1 MGFLSTLGSFAS
13 TAGGGNVIGA
23 GIAGIASLLGGLG
36 QNKSQK
42 DINATNLQIARE
54 TNANSLAIARE
65 NNAAQY
71 KAMLDNNK
79 WSRDTAIEM
88 FNLENA
94 YNTPE
99 AQRQRLLAAG
109 LNPAV
114 VMNGSGS
121 SVPANVSTPSAAGS
135 TISPSMPSFVTPTLG
150 APPSVMLSAADAISK
165 LASAGAQAAAAVKTR
180 KEASWIDES
189 TKAQIDEIR
198 TRIINTEANTAYQN
212 MIKQIEESNLPN
224 KYKAEIAKLATS
236 SALDILNG
244 RDVEADIRLK
254 DAETML
260 TKTNNK
266 RANAELPLILSNLK
280 QTFNVL
286 KSQERANEASANA
299 SNAAADNSRAQ
310 AALSNALKK
319 TEDSLR
325 GEKKQ
330 QILNE
335 IENGKYGR
343 TVNMIETYLKAAGY
357 NQPIWNLGAG
367 LADTVAD
374 WLHGLF
380 GKSKQIDDF
389 IDFFKMQTQ

>member
-150 APPSVMLSAADAISK
+150 APPSVMLSAAALEAFAEASLARSCDLRTLNVCLRFDKIRGNSALARLLFVFVSMVSASFKRISASTSRPLRISRAEEVANLAISALYLLGK
-165 LASAGAQAAAAVKTR
+165 LDS
-180 KEASWIDES
+180 SICF
-189 TKAQIDEIR
+189 
-198 TRIINTEANTAYQN
+198 II
-212 MIKQIEESNLPN
+212 
-224 KYKAEIAKLATS
+224 
-236 SALDILNG
+236 
-244 RDVEADIRLK
+244 
-254 DAETML
+254 
-260 TKTNNK
+260 
-266 RANAELPLILSNLK
+266 
-280 QTFNVL
+280 F
-286 KSQERANEASANA
+286 
-299 SNAAADNSRAQ
+299 
-310 AALSNALKK
+310 
-319 TEDSLR
+319 
-325 GEKKQ
+325 
-330 QILNE
+330 
-335 IENGKYGR
+335 
-343 TVNMIETYLKAAGY
+343 
-357 NQPIWNLGAG
+357 
-367 LADTVAD
+367 
-374 WLHGLF
+374 
-380 GKSKQIDDF
+380 
-389 IDFFKMQTQ
+389 